1 MRRNQRQAHDLLC
14 RDLVLHTAERLDRLR
29 TMVERSGLHN
39 REELERTLD
48 TLRGLR
54 NRVMARVEA
63 AHLATDD
70 AWPFARATAD
80 QAIEELMG
88 GLDAVEKRLKRAAA

>member
-1 MRRNQRQAHDLLC
+1 MRRRQRQAHDVLC

-29 TMVERSGLHN
+29 TLVERSGLHD
-39 REELERTLD
+39 REEFERRLD

-63 AHLATDD
+63 AHLAADD

-80 QAIEELMG
+80 QAIEELVNG
-88 GLDAVEKRLKRAAA
+88 IDAIENQLKRAAA